1 MTERPEIQQH
11 RLRAISGEISGSFG
25 DLGTFLPYVVAIVG
39 AGVLM
44 PAPVFLGFAA
54 GYAMVALI
62 YRVPIAVQPMKA
74 LGAMIIAG
82 GLGVSEI
89 AWSGA
94 AIGLALLL
102 FASNARF
109 ANAAR
114 AIPQSVITGL
124 QAGLGLIL
132 GWVALGLMAQH
143 WGLAVPALAVLALSL
158 IAPRG
163 PWVPVV
169 LIAAVLLGPAQ
180 IPASQVIVAQ
190 GGSALG
196 FIVSGIAA
204 QLPLTLLNAVV
215 VTAAVARALY
225 PNHAARVSERRL
237 AATTGILNLIFV
249 PLGALPMCH
258 GAGGVTA
265 HHRFGARGA
274 AAPLLLALLCGAGAL
289 AGPKVMD
296 WLMRIPLPVV
306 GALLLYAAADLV
318 LSRRMFDARPDCRP
332 VIGCAAV
339 VTFFFGAFAGLIA
352 GLLAETI
359 RVHIKRGRRA
369 ESGDC

>member
-1 MTERPEIQQH
+1 MKTN
-11 RLRAISGEISGSFG
+11 RLQGISGEISGALG

-44 PAPVFLGFAA
+44 PAPVFAGFAA
-54 GYAMVALI
+54 GYAMVALV
-62 YRVPIAVQPMKA
+62 YRMPMAVQPMKA

-82 GLGVSEI
+82 GLGASEI

-102 FASNARF
+102 FAADARF
-109 ANAAR
+109 ENAAR
-114 AIPQSVITGL
+114 AIPQSVVTGL

-163 PWVPVV
+163 PWVPMV
-169 LIAAVLLGPAQ
+169 LIAAVLLVPAEAT
-180 IPASQVIVAQ
+180 PARGIAPPD
-190 GGSALG
+190 GSALG
-196 FIVSGIAA
+196 AILSGIAA

-225 PNHAARVSERRL
+225 PDRAGRISERRL
-237 AATTGILNLIFV
+237 AATTGFLNLALV

-258 GAGGVTA
+258 GAGGVAA

-274 AAPLLLALLCGAGAL
+274 AAPLLLAGLCAAGAV
-289 AGPKVMD
+289 AGPAVMD

-306 GALLLYAAADLV
+306 GALLAYAAADLV
-318 LSRRMFDARPDCRP
+318 LSRRMFDARRDCRP
-332 VIGCAAV
+332 VIGCAALA
-339 VTFFFGAFAGLIA
+339 TFFLGAFAGLIA
-352 GLLAETI
+352 GLLAESA
-359 RVHIKRGRRA
+359 RVHLKRRREA
-369 ESGDC
+369 DRSDF